1 MFIHACLRP
10 GWPNAPLRS
19 SGAVPSIPYVQS
31 ALPNPAA
38 SFAVA
43 GVPQLSPSH
52 IYTSMRACIE
62 PTPTATTATT
72 TTLLRDLAHN
82 DGDVAVWLS
91 LRGMHETSG
100 VRNQRLVEQL
110 DGLGP
115 RQLTRQAEEGQ
126 TRGCGGSA
134 AAGRAS
140 GGGGCGPVR
149 GRALC
154 AAGRLLLLLLLLS
167 LLLPKRAQ
175 ALPINAASTTSAKG
189 SLSIQCDPIA
199 VQQHQGVH
207 PRSATA
213 ARRGRA
219 RLAHPLT
226 ATGKTYPT

>member
-1 MFIHACLRP
+1 
-10 GWPNAPLRS
+10 
-19 SGAVPSIPYVQS
+19 
-31 ALPNPAA
+31 
-38 SFAVA
+38 
-43 GVPQLSPSH
+43 
-52 IYTSMRACIE
+52 MRACIE

-100 VRNQRLVEQL
+100 VRNQRLVE
-110 DGLGP
+110 
-115 RQLTRQAEEGQ
+115 Q